1 MAIWNHLQKKRWRKN
16 LDFMKVEWE
25 EIEEEEVVVL
35 EDHVAEI
42 NVEEEEGWDLHIDL
56 TMKGTLIGL
65 EIEEENLEQIL
76 EEVEAEADIIVLMK
90 MTNSRS
96 IDLILPEAGLIILN
110 KSILVFIIGLLEIN
124 QWEDIAL
131 DLMKADQYSMTI

>member
-1 MAIWNHLQKKRWRKN
+1 M
-16 LDFMKVEWE
+16 
-25 EIEEEEVVVL
+25 
-35 EDHVAEI
+35 
-42 NVEEEEGWDLHIDL
+42 
-56 TMKGTLIGL
+56 IGL

-124 QWEDIAL
+124 Q
-131 DLMKADQYSMTI
+131 